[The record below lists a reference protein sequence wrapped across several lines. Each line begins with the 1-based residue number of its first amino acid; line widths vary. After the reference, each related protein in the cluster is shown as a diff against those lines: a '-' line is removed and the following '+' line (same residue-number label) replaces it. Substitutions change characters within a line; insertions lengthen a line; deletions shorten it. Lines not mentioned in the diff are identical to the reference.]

1 MDAGMLCST
10 TLRTVCCVRLP
21 PEFLVPVFPVIEVNF
36 ILLNFS
42 ARTYIV
48 AKDKAPALDAPRDAQ
63 FEDAPLS
70 GKGHATPTRKEREA
84 ANKRPLVASGSKEAR
99 KASRAKLQESREKAR
114 VGMANGDEK
123 FLPVRDKGPQR
134 RYIRDYVDA
143 RFSLGEVMIPVMFA
157 VILATLV
164 PNPTVQTALM
174 LALYAFVVLVVA
186 DSLLLGWLVTRKLRA
201 KFGEGKVEKGVRWYA
216 AMRALQLRPLRLPK
230 PQVKRGSYP
239 A

>member
-1 MDAGMLCST
+1 M
-10 TLRTVCCVRLP
+10 
-21 PEFLVPVFPVIEVNF
+21 
-36 ILLNFS
+36 
-42 ARTYIV
+42 

-63 FEDAPLS
+63 LDDAPLS

-84 ANKRPLVASGSKEAR
+84 ANKRPLVAGDNKEAR
-99 KASRAKLQESREKAR
+99 KASRAKLQESRDKAR
-114 VGMANGDEK
+114 VGMANGEEK
-123 FLPVRDKGPQR
+123 FLPIRDKGPQR

-186 DSLLLGWLVTRKLRA
+186 DSLLLGWLVTRKLKA

-230 PQVKRGSYP
+230 PQVKRGKYP
-239 A
+239 V